1 MKKIFLPIMLLLLF
15 CNIVNAQTSPEA
27 GQSLEKIV
35 AIVGEEIVLQSDVDG
50 QMMYMKQMDKSIDI
64 NDPELRK
71 RILDGLVDQLLM
83 VNKAIKD
90 SVVINDDEVNQRLDL
105 HIQTEVR
112 RFGSEKRVEQ
122 VYGMSI
128 PRIKS
133 EIKEKIRQ
141 NLLVQNL
148 VAQKF
153 SDIKVTQKEVTEFY
167 NSKKDSLPELPPMV
181 EIYHIVKNVEA
192 SKDNKKQIY
201 EFALKIRDSIL
212 AGGDFASYAQKYS
225 GDPGTAKVGGELGWF
240 EKGKLFPEFEQ
251 AAFKLTTGELS
262 LPVETPFGFHIIQTL
277 EKKSDAVKTR
287 HILFKFG
294 ETGDEA
300 SKAIA
305 FLDSIRKKV
314 NDGVPFDS
322 LAHIYSDDK
331 ETKGFG
337 GLLGKVSIED
347 IPENIRKTVEDLKVG
362 STTEP
367 LAYKKEA
374 TSNAYHIIFKKQFI
388 PAHKPNLTNDYKEIE
403 SMAGEY
409 KKRQLYS
416 DWLVELRKELYW
428 EIKEK

>member
-1 MKKIFLPIMLLLLF
+1 MNKIFLPIMLLLLF
-15 CNIVNAQTSPEA
+15 VIMTQAQTPPQA

-35 AIVGEEIVLQSDVDG
+35 AIVGEEIILQSDVDG
-50 QMMYMKQMDKSIDI
+50 QMMYMKQMDKSIDV
-64 NDPELRK
+64 NDPEMRK
-71 RILDGLVDQLLM
+71 RILDGLIDQLLM

-90 SVVINDDEVNQRLDL
+90 SVIINDEEVNQRLEL

-128 PRIKS
+128 PRIKN
-133 EIKEKIRQ
+133 EIKEKIKQ

-153 SDIKVTQKEVTEFY
+153 ADIKVTQKEVNEFFS
-167 NSKKDSLPELPPMV
+167 SKKDSIPELPPMV
-181 EIYHIVKNVEA
+181 EIYHIVKNVET

-201 EFALKIRDSIL
+201 EFALKVRDSIL
-212 AGGDFASYAQKYS
+212 SGGDFSSFAKKYS
-225 GDPGTAKVGGELGWF
+225 GDYGTAKEGGELGWF

-277 EKKSDAVKTR
+277 EKKPDAVKTR

-294 ETGDEA
+294 ETGDET
-300 SKAIA
+300 SKALA

-314 NDGVPFDS
+314 AASEPFDS
-322 LAHIYSDDK
+322 LAHVFSDDK

-337 GLLGKVSIED
+337 GLLGKVTLED

-362 STTEP
+362 ETTEP
-367 LAYKKEA
+367 LAYKKDA
-374 TSNAYHIIFKKQFI
+374 TTNSYHIIYKKKFI
-388 PAHKPNLTNDYKEIE
+388 QSHKPNLTDDYKEIE
-403 SMAGEY
+403 TMAGEF

-416 DWLVELRKELYW
+416 DWLLELRKELYW
-428 EIKEK
+428 EIK